1 MLDSS
6 SPVYQAF
13 VNVSIRY
20 ALFIGITL
28 IILSLIPALSN
39 RFRALL
45 WASSLFSFMLF
56 CMLSI
61 LGTSFVW
68 KVLPQKPSELSIPI
82 EADPIPE
89 QTRLKNPVATTP
101 LPLPIQTTLYPQE
114 NSYNGFWMLFLLGSL
129 LIGSYWLLGQFRL
142 KKLLSTALLLEK
154 DHPLVKRL
162 QLHSGGKAILL
173 YLSPSTQIPFACGMI
188 RPRIVLP
195 TNAHQ
200 WSQDRLDMVLQ
211 HEYAHI
217 ANWDLLMAN
226 LARITLVAQWFNP
239 LVWMIYKSFLK
250 NAEKACDD
258 QVLDSGTEPTEYAR
272 CLVDFAKGH
281 PSPKLLNAIQFSITK
296 TKKNMITNRIQNIL
310 KRKCDRKPIGFLKL
324 TPALIIMAC
333 FGLPISIVELR
344 ADTPTENSI
353 PSKKDSKQGNPQTDQ
368 EIRVKIKILEVD
380 SKDLEELS
388 KKFLKTDRTFS
399 EVQTALLKGFP
410 KTDRILKARYDNEA
424 LTREDGLAFI
434 NKISNKKL
442 TTLLHK
448 SVIGMPIGSY
458 LSITKGKSID
468 DFVFHIH
475 KEKFKQD
482 QLESY
487 KLGVAFH
494 TNPKDNVPLSMLN
507 PMQLTNQFMNASKI
521 GLGDEFE
528 KRKELFDNGRSF
540 SRVQEIK
547 EFLDEQGNLI
557 KKTTSRSMLKKE
569 IAEALEK
576 KLEILDEEPNW
587 IKDNAHQD
595 YDYQCSSFMLVEK
608 CVYFHKFLSHLPPA
622 KQENLD
628 KETIAFFYI
637 D

>member
-129 LIGSYWLLGQFRL
+129 SIGSYWLLGQFRL

-272 CLVDFAKGH
+272 CLVDFAKGQ

-296 TKKNMITNRIQNIL
+296 TKKNMITTRIQNIL
-310 KRKCDRKPIGFLKL
+310 KRKCDDKPICFLKL

-344 ADTPTENSI
+344 ADTPKENSI
-353 PSKKDSKQGNPQTDQ
+353 SSKNDSEQGTPQASQ
-368 EIRVKIKILEVD
+368 KVRVTMKILEVD
-380 SKDLEELS
+380 SKNLEELIRKTRGTEDKVELVES
-388 KKFLKTDRTFS
+388 IPMAKKMRKKFPEL
-399 EVQTALLKGFP
+399 P
-410 KTDRILKARYDNEA
+410 RIEM
-424 LTREDGLAFI
+424 
-434 NKISNKKL
+434 
-442 TTLLHK
+442 LHGI
-448 SVIGMPIGSY
+448 SVISKEESNVFFRKLSEHKDSDLLSCPSMTVLTGKTAEVNMGQEFRYPSFDLSEENEIHFDGTFAEKTIGVNAEVTPKVSEKGS
-458 LSITKGKSID
+458 LSVDLIIEVTG
-468 DFVFHIH
+468 
-475 KEKFKQD
+475 
-482 QLESY
+482 
-487 KLGVAFH
+487 
-494 TNPKDNVPLSMLN
+494 
-507 PMQLTNQFMNASKI
+507 
-521 GLGDEFE
+521 FE
-528 KRKELFDNGRSF
+528 G
-540 SRVQEIK
+540 
-547 EFLDEQGNLI
+547 
-557 KKTTSRSMLKKE
+557 
-569 IAEALEK
+569 
-576 KLEILDEEPNW
+576 
-587 IKDNAHQD
+587 
-595 YDYQCSSFMLVEK
+595 
-608 CVYFHKFLSHLPPA
+608 FLSHEELKNKGMTITYTDNYEKTFPEISERISPVFNKLQVGSKDVLMKEGGVIYYTKPRREAKKTFDKTVASTLDPSPPSTNKEGNA
-622 KQENLD
+622 AYAD
-628 KETIAFFYI
+628 KHLVFIIELEKV
-637 D
+637 